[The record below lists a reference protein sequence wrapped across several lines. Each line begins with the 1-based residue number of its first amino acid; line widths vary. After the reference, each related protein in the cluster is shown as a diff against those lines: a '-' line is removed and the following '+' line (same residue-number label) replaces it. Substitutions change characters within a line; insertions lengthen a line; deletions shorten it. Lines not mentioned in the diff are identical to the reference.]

1 MNNDIEEALHEC
13 QAYAQK
19 GYDIASNTWNTIHQA
34 LLAEE
39 RKVKKVDKQQG
50 KISRL
55 ADEELIKKK
64 KGFWRV
70 EEIRSIPLFRL
81 LPCFIDIDI
90 FSYYL
95 YALRLKWLRTCW
107 VE

>member
-1 MNNDIEEALHEC
+1 MNTDIEEALHEC

-64 KGFWRV
+64 KQGLASFM
-70 EEIRSIPLFRL
+70 EMDKE
-81 LPCFIDIDI
+81 
-90 FSYYL
+90 
-95 YALRLKWLRTCW
+95 LKQDLS
-107 VE
+107 

>member
-50 KISRL
+50 RFP
-55 ADEELIKKK
+55 A
-64 KGFWRV
+64 
-70 EEIRSIPLFRL
+70 
-81 LPCFIDIDI
+81 
-90 FSYYL
+90 
-95 YALRLKWLRTCW
+95 
-107 VE
+107 

>member
-1 MNNDIEEALHEC
+1 MNNDIEKALQEC

-19 GYDIASNTWNTIHQA
+19 GYDIANNTWTSIHQA

-64 KGFWRV
+64 SKVWPP
-70 EEIRSIPLFRL
+70 SW
-81 LPCFIDIDI
+81 
-90 FSYYL
+90 
-95 YALRLKWLRTCW
+95 KWTKS
-107 VE
+107 